1 MATAVE
7 EVATP
12 PASELMTI
20 ESNPASHGAVFT
32 LHAPGA
38 LLSFEIYAASGRL
51 LARLHPDSDRVRWEP
66 DGAVGRGVYFARAVT
81 RESSQVVKFVIVR

>member
-7 EVATP
+7 ELATP

-20 ESNPASHGAVFT
+20 ESNPASHEAVFT

-38 LLSFEIYAASGRL
+38 LLSFEIYSASGRL
-51 LARLHPDSDRVRWEP
+51 LARIHPDSGRIRWTP
-66 DGAVGRGVYFARAVT
+66 DGAVRRGVYFARAVT
-81 RESSQVVKFVIVR
+81 AESSQVVKFVIVR